1 MKKATNLSLGSEAE
15 VPTSPS
21 KTGLTQTPTSNRK
34 TLKLN
39 PLSSIGGGVDSTKIN
54 TTRTCQ
60 LSNISSFSVS
70 DCSRI

>member
-54 TTRTCQ
+54 TTRNSTAPT
-60 LSNISSFSVS
+60 SSTFGL
-70 DCSRI
+70 RKNT